1 MAGMGSMTIE
11 RSVPELLRKAQAGD
25 RDAIDAM
32 VRQYQGRVEALIRT
46 RMGRSL
52 SLDVE
57 AADVLQEVLL
67 RAYGAIERFRWS
79 GDDSFMR
86 WLGAIAENV
95 ILNATKRLSR
105 RGVLRL
111 DRNVAAPGE
120 SPSKALRRNERF
132 DRLEASLRRLSPDHR
147 TVIVLARI
155 EGLPMKEIARRLD
168 RSESAVKNLL
178 LRALKALRQ
187 SFGDTE
193 SLGLPDR
200 RLGAE
205 EGNHGA

>member
-1 MAGMGSMTIE
+1 MGTMTTE
-11 RSVPELLRKAQAGD
+11 SPNPDLLKAQAGD
-25 RDAIDAM
+25 RAAFDAL
-32 VRQYQGRVEALIRT
+32 VRRHQDRLEALVRS
-46 RMGRSL
+46 RMGRL
-52 SLDVE
+52 VAAGTE
-57 AADVLQEVLL
+57 ATDIVQETLL
-67 RAYGAIERFRWS
+67 RAYGAIGRFRWS

-95 ILNATKRLSR
+95 ILNASKRLSR
-105 RGVLRL
+105 SKALRL
-111 DRNVAAPGE
+111 DRDVGGQGD
-120 SPSKALRRNERF
+120 SPSKALRRDERF
-132 DRLEASLRRLSPDHR
+132 DRLEACLRRLSPDHR
-147 TVIVLARI
+147 SVIVLARI

-200 RLGAE
+200 RLEAG
-205 EGNHGA
+205 GGIHGV

>member
-1 MAGMGSMTIE
+1 MTVDS
-11 RSVPELLRKAQAGD
+11 SVPDLIRRAQAGD
-25 RDAIDAM
+25 RGAFDAL
-32 VRQYQGRVEALIRT
+32 VERHQDRLESLIRS
-46 RMGRSL
+46 RMGERLL
-52 SLDVE
+52 SDVE
-57 AADVLQEVLL
+57 PGDVRQEVLL
-67 RAYGAIERFRWS
+67 RAFGAMRRFRWS

-105 RGVLRL
+105 RGSLRL
-111 DRNVAAPGE
+111 DRSVPGPVE
-120 SPSKALRRNERF
+120 SPSKALRRDERF
-132 DRLEASLRRLSPDHR
+132 DRLEAALRHLSPDHR

-155 EGLPMKEIARRLD
+155 EGLPIKEIARRMD

-178 LRALKALRQ
+178 LRALKALRG

-200 RLGAE
+200 RLDAE
-205 EGNHGA
+205 GGSHVV